1 MKQLRKI
8 LFMLILVMGCSV
20 VPSKVVK
27 ASITNVEYTY
37 TALDGS
43 TVSTKADSNGKIL
56 IYLRT
61 NGECINSSRVMVNL
75 VTNPV
80 ENASILA
87 VDADGA
93 GRETVEAF
101 AADLTTD
108 QITYAYGENA
118 SKDMWD
124 YAEAGGLGNS
134 ITYPLIV
141 YIDGYDRIQKV
152 TSGETDAAKIAE
164 RYEQCMNAEP
174 EPTPSDPTK
183 ARELDVDK
191 HTVGE
196 IRDYITNSISMMNYL
211 DTYKVTPVIKG
222 KGEAGELSD
231 ESKELAL
238 AMLNQIRYIAG
249 VNADVQLD
257 EEYERAAQAGA
268 TITYMNYPKY
278 GIGYLDH
285 EPERPD
291 GVDEDLYQLGYTG
304 CSSSNLAA
312 GYLNLSVAIVR
323 GWMDDSDSKNIPMVG
338 HRRWCLY
345 PKLGRTGFG
354 ASRDIERP
362 ENHDSPAFAMYAF
375 DKSDTTATQRLVA
388 WPAQYTPKY
397 CWSGTAWSL
406 TTGYKEDI
414 EKVQVQVTSLNDG
427 KVWNLNDNSSDGYFN
442 VDNGN
447 YGDRGCVIFT
457 PEGFTEG
464 DAKDGARYKVHVS
477 GLREGDIEYTV
488 TFFRYEESESVV
500 ADDGTIRE
508 PQEPE
513 KPQVELPGKVS
524 WNSTALRNVSSGIEL
539 SWKSVKDAN
548 GYYIYR
554 SENGNSY
561 EKVARVKGRKTSS
574 WIDEDAKSN
583 GARYQYKIR
592 AYKSVEGE
600 IYRGEYSSKA
610 TIYRISRP
618 SISSMKN
625 VSGRKLTLTWKKNSK
640 ATGYEIQYATNSKFT
655 SAKKVK
661 IKDSK
666 TVSTT
671 LKSLTKNKNY
681 YVRIRAVKTVDSKA
695 YYSAWSAKKNIKI
708 SK

>member
-20 VPSKVVK
+20 VSSKVVK

-323 GWMDDSDSKNIPMVG
+323 GWMMIILK
-338 HRRWCLY
+338 Y
-345 PKLGRTGFG
+345 P
-354 ASRDIERP
+354 
-362 ENHDSPAFAMYAF
+362 
-375 DKSDTTATQRLVA
+375 
-388 WPAQYTPKY
+388 
-397 CWSGTAWSL
+397 
-406 TTGYKEDI
+406 
-414 EKVQVQVTSLNDG
+414 
-427 KVWNLNDNSSDGYFN
+427 
-442 VDNGN
+442 VD
-447 YGDRGCVIFT
+447 VIIMI
-457 PEGFTEG
+457 
-464 DAKDGARYKVHVS
+464 V
-477 GLREGDIEYTV
+477 
-488 TFFRYEESESVV
+488 
-500 ADDGTIRE
+500 
-508 PQEPE
+508 
-513 KPQVELPGKVS
+513 
-524 WNSTALRNVSSGIEL
+524 
-539 SWKSVKDAN
+539 
-548 GYYIYR
+548 
-554 SENGNSY
+554 
-561 EKVARVKGRKTSS
+561 
-574 WIDEDAKSN
+574 
-583 GARYQYKIR
+583 
-592 AYKSVEGE
+592 
-600 IYRGEYSSKA
+600 
-610 TIYRISRP
+610 
-618 SISSMKN
+618 
-625 VSGRKLTLTWKKNSK
+625 
-640 ATGYEIQYATNSKFT
+640 
-655 SAKKVK
+655 
-661 IKDSK
+661 
-666 TVSTT
+666 
-671 LKSLTKNKNY
+671 
-681 YVRIRAVKTVDSKA
+681 
-695 YYSAWSAKKNIKI
+695 
-708 SK
+708 